1 MDLKQ
6 VAKNTAKTLQSYLT
20 YQAMRTVLA
29 QLHETNPPK
38 ALWLHRFSAENTI
51 QDGEAYLQSLL
62 AADPDLAFRLMT
74 VRDQLVTDVADYLP
88 EMLREGVYKSNAQFR
103 RQHLERLTQLVLPED
118 PRLLSESEQFLGD
131 RPAEGRSALGDS

>member
-6 VAKNTAKTLQSYLT
+6 IAKDTAKTMQSYLT

-38 ALWLHRFSAENTI
+38 AVWLHRFSAESNL

-62 AADPDLAFRLMT
+62 TVDPDLAFRLMT
-74 VRDQLVTDVADYLP
+74 VRDELVSDVTDYLP
-88 EMLREGVYKSNAQFR
+88 EMVREGVQKSNGHLR
-103 RQHLERLTQLVLPED
+103 RQHLERLTQLVLAEEPD
-118 PRLLSESEQFLGD
+118 RLLESERRSGD
-131 RPAEGRSALGDS
+131 HSIDD